1 MGTFLD
7 ELVVG
12 DVFFHPTVPT
22 VACGR
27 VSNADV
33 TGLALHVL
41 RPPAATHSLIEPW
54 AAIARVDDDGAA
66 CKNTKRLKHSF
77 AKVLDVRN
85 YHRVVDA
92 VVNAQA
98 RCSLRTH
105 EFWIVY
111 EKGTSSC

>member
-12 DVFFHPTVPT
+12 EVFFHPTVPT

-54 AAIARVDDDGAA
+54 AAIARVDQYRAVGIS
-66 CKNTKRLKHSF
+66 TKRLKHAF
-77 AKVLDVRN
+77 AKVPDVRY

-105 EFWIVY
+105 EFRQMKVDR
-111 EKGTSSC
+111 KC

>member
-12 DVFFHPTVPT
+12 EVFFHPTVPT
-22 VACGR
+22 VACGCIG
-27 VSNADV
+27 NADV

-66 CKNTKRLKHSF
+66 CKNTKRLKHVLT
-77 AKVLDVRN
+77 KVPDVR
-85 YHRVVDA
+85 YYLRVIDA

-105 EFWIVY
+105 EFRQMKVDR
-111 EKGTSSC
+111 KC

>member
-12 DVFFHPTVPT
+12 EVFFHPTVPT

-66 CKNTKRLKHSF
+66 SKITKRLKHAF
-77 AKVLDVRN
+77 AKVPDVRY
-85 YHRVVDA
+85 YHRVIDA

-98 RCSLRTH
+98 RCSLRAH
-105 EFWIVY
+105 EFRQMKVDR
-111 EKGTSSC
+111 KC